1 MRLRVQH
8 HPSLTSRGTRVHS
21 RPLGGAEP
29 VQLHCFIVRRASAF
43 GDLPAGGGNT
53 LLRAVHDDHG
63 RRVVPRPELER
74 AGLLGQG
81 NTGGALVVWR
91 ELYEREQRE
100 QQTERAVSSSTS

>member
-1 MRLRVQH
+1 
-8 HPSLTSRGTRVHS
+8 
-21 RPLGGAEP
+21 
-29 VQLHCFIVRRASAF
+29 
-43 GDLPAGGGNT
+43 
-53 LLRAVHDDHG
+53 
-63 RRVVPRPELER
+63 VVPRPELER